1 MMKSNDKLYQDIFQ
15 QSAETLRRMVGYPV
29 SIWLPDKS
37 NTSLKIAAAAGV
49 QDSYSKKAVIDLS
62 TSSVTGNV
70 FLSKIPEI
78 VPDISKEERWQYKD
92 DAANFGWKSVLCVP
106 ILSQEISQGV
116 ISIYTTANDA
126 PLEKIKEQML
136 QHAYQIGLTI
146 DATKRR
152 LILEELLKINRRFD
166 DISSKPMDVLQEI
179 VKVACEVIGGDCAVL
194 YPYDPNRDEFYDK
207 EHVAAYGLREDLALT
222 EKSRSSSGMTAFVRR
237 RNELLVENIEQED
250 PEMFKSPFIQRE
262 SIQSF
267 MAMALG
273 MDSQSVGVLFIN
285 FRSPRHFAKDDVN
298 TARLF
303 ASQAH
308 NAISN
313 MRLYADARRRA
324 EALKELHKISLDL
337 ISVSHNKN
345 HLQDVLNKIAEDA
358 RFVLRADLVD
368 LYRYDSGRQTF
379 ILPPSLSGH
388 RISPQVRQIHQDDV
402 VYQLVKITNPLYVCN
417 VKEQD
422 SIFTKPFSE
431 ERAGAVTRER
441 FVVRENIISAAV
453 IPLRIEGQP
462 VGLLFANYRTE
473 QTFPE
478 PVRELLML
486 FAAQASV
493 AIANANLHEQTHQQ
507 ADALRQLNKV
517 AANLVKLG
525 EDIDNISGLMNE
537 IALGAQKV
545 LGADLVDIYQ
555 YYQGRDEFPPQ
566 FLTQVGKRVMEIKKT
581 RIYPDDVAYTIV
593 KNGKPW
599 YEINAQESPELNI
612 PHEHHP
618 DSPSQRFVIRENIRS
633 MSAVPMKV
641 GAETVGVLF
650 VSYHEKQAF
659 SNSQKELI
667 DLFAAQAAVAIRNVR
682 LLLRQKALE
691 SFGEAIAST
700 TNRLKEDE
708 VLQLIHTHAQ
718 NVMDTSNMYIALYDN
733 VSDSI
738 RFGLAYKDGVRGNL
752 QSRKVNHSKIG
763 KTEHIIFNE
772 PYILQSTNEEETK
785 WFNTPGHQEFVKGM
799 EAASWLGVRMS
810 VQDKV
815 LGVIAT
821 YHRSREHVYSNE
833 DLVTLQTI
841 ANQAAIAID
850 NARMYYDIN
859 RKLDTVVRFGENVNS
874 GKRLQ
879 EAEVCN
885 LIYEQVNELMDADSM
900 YIALYDDITD
910 VVRFG
915 LAYQNGSQID
925 VKTDPLWQPRKAG
938 YGKTEEI
945 IKTRKPIFHPT
956 QAESEKWYA
965 EPGRTSYTGK
975 PLPSWLGVPVSLGD
989 RVFGVIAVYHPTEE
1003 YVYTSDDLFILQAI
1017 ANQAGVA
1024 LDNARRYYE
1033 TEQNLRALV
1042 EFSAEL
1048 TSNIRMKRD
1057 EILELI
1063 RIKAG
1068 KFLDTKNMYIAL
1080 CDQEDGK
1087 DVVHFGLVYKNGKPE
1102 IWPSRPA
1109 DIGRT
1114 GEIIRSGKPIFL
1126 PTRKSIEDWLQQH
1139 PGQKEASTSNS
1150 WLGVPMI
1157 ANGRVLGVIG
1167 VDHPDLELWYN
1178 GEDQEILQT
1187 LANFAAISLE
1197 NSNLFNQTRSD
1208 LIASQ
1213 QLATLGTAIAALQH
1227 RINNTL
1233 NIIGPNVN
1241 RLRKRINSQ
1250 DPEID
1255 EILGIIDRNTRYT
1268 SDLLTRIQEPLQEV
1282 ELISVDINAHLTEIF
1297 NARRKEWIDDKT
1309 HHLVDARLELG
1320 ENIPIIPLPAG
1331 QLSEVFSNLIDNAF
1345 RALDKSFNAHSATG
1359 GARLRVVSC
1368 IDGAT
1373 IKVRVIDNVPGGI
1386 PVSIRNKLFGK
1397 PVPSKTPNEGS
1408 GLGLW
1413 LSKLIMQRIGG
1424 DIYIEQSGMT
1434 GTTMLVEIPY
1444 SE

>member
-1 MMKSNDKLYQDIFQ
+1 MKSNINLYQDVFR
-15 QSAETLRRMVGYPV
+15 QSAETLHRMVGYPV
-29 SIWLPDKS
+29 SMWLPDS
-37 NTSLKIAAAAGV
+37 ENTCFRIATAVGV
-49 QDSYSKKAVIDLS
+49 QASYSQKAVIS
-62 TSSVTGNV
+62 MSIPSVVGDV
-70 FLSKIPEI
+70 FLNKEPEI
-78 VPDISKEERWQYKD
+78 IPDISKEDRWQYKD
-92 DAANFGWKSVLCVP
+92 DAARFGWEAVLCVP
-106 ILSQEISQGV
+106 IISQEKSLGV
-116 ISIYTTANDA
+116 ISIYTTTNDA
-126 PLEKIKEQML
+126 PLEKIKEQMR

-146 DATKRR
+146 DATNRR
-152 LILEELLKINRRFD
+152 LILEELLKINKKFD
-166 DISSKPMDVLQEI
+166 NISSKPMDVLQEI

-207 EHVAAYGLREDLALT
+207 EHVAAYGLNEDLSLT
-222 EKSRSSSGMTAFVRR
+222 EKSRSSGGMTAFVRSM
-237 RNELLVENIEQED
+237 NELLVENIEQEY
-250 PEMFKSPFIQRE
+250 PKMFKSPFIQRE
-262 SIQSF
+262 SIKSF
-267 MAMALG
+267 MAMSLG
-273 MDSQSVGVLFIN
+273 IDNQSVGVLFIN
-285 FRSPRHFAKDDVN
+285 FRAPRHFTNEDIN

-303 ASQAH
+303 ASQAY
-308 NAISN
+308 NAIRN
-313 MRLYADARRRA
+313 MRLYADSRRRA
-324 EALKELHKISLDL
+324 EAIKELHKTSLDL
-337 ISVSHNKN
+337 ISVSQSKN

-358 RFVLRADLVD
+358 RLVLRADLVD
-368 LYRYDSGRQTF
+368 LYRYDSDRQMF
-379 ILPPSLSGH
+379 ILPPSLSGQ
-388 RISPQVRQIHQDDV
+388 RISPQVRHIHPDDV
-402 VYQLVKITNPLYVCN
+402 VYQLVEITTPRYVCN

-422 SIFTKPFSE
+422 SIFTKPFAE
-431 ERAGAVTRER
+431 ERTGAVTRER
-441 FVVRENIISAAV
+441 FVVRENIVSTAA

-473 QTFPE
+473 QTFPKH
-478 PVRELLML
+478 VKELLEL

-493 AIANANLHEQTHQQ
+493 AIANANLHEQTKQQ
-507 ADALRQLNKV
+507 ANALRELNKV
-517 AANLVKLG
+517 AADLVKLG
-525 EDIDNISGLMNE
+525 EDIDNITGLMNE
-537 IALGAQKV
+537 IAIGAQKV

-555 YYQGRDEFPPQ
+555 YYQGRDEFPPE
-566 FLTQVGKRVMEIKKT
+566 FLTQVGKRMLEVKKT
-581 RIYPDDVAYTIV
+581 RIYSDDVAYTIV

-599 YEINAQESPELNI
+599 YESNAQENPELNA

-641 GAETVGVLF
+641 GTETVGVLF
-650 VSYHEKQAF
+650 ASYHEKQTF

-691 SFGEAIAST
+691 SFGEAITST

-708 VLQLIHTHAQ
+708 VLQLIHIHAK

-738 RFGLAYKDGVRGNL
+738 RFGLAYKDGVQANL
-752 QSRKVNHSKIG
+752 QSRKINHSKIG
-763 KTEHIIFNE
+763 KTEHIILNE
-772 PYILQSTNEEETK
+772 PYILQSTREEETK

-841 ANQAAIAID
+841 ANQAAITID

-874 GKRLQ
+874 GERLQ

-885 LIYEQVNELMDADSM
+885 LIYEQVNELMDSDSM
-900 YIALYDDITD
+900 YIGLYDDITD

-915 LAYQNGSQID
+915 LAYKNGTQID
-925 VKTDPLWQPRKAG
+925 VKTDPLWQPRKARRRE
-938 YGKTEEI
+938 TEEI
-945 IKTRKPIFHPT
+945 IKKRKRILT
-956 QAESEKWYA
+956 QAEAKKWYA
-965 EPGRTSYTGK
+965 EPGRTSYTDK
-975 PLPSWLGVPVSLGD
+975 PLPSWLGVPISLGD
-989 RVFGVIAVYHPTEE
+989 QVLGVIAVYHPTKE

-1033 TEQNLRALV
+1033 TEQNLRTLV

-1048 TSNIRMKRD
+1048 TSNIRMSRD
-1057 EILELI
+1057 ELLELI
-1063 RIKAG
+1063 HAKAG

-1080 CDQEDGK
+1080 CDQEDGR
-1087 DVVHFGLVYKNGKPE
+1087 DIVRFDLVYNNGKRE
-1102 IWPSRPA
+1102 TWSSRPA

-1114 GEIIRSGKPIFL
+1114 GEIIKSGKPIFL

-1139 PGQKEASTSNS
+1139 PDQKEVSTSNS

-1157 ANGRVLGVIG
+1157 ANGKVLGVIG
-1167 VDHPDLELWYN
+1167 VDHPEQELWYT
-1178 GEDQEILQT
+1178 GDHQEILQT

-1197 NSNLFNQTRSD
+1197 NSNLFNKTRID

-1233 NIIGPNVN
+1233 NIIGPNVK

-1282 ELISVDINAHLTEIF
+1282 ESVSVDINAHLTDIF
-1297 NARRKEWIDDKT
+1297 NARRKEWADDKT
-1309 HHLVDARLELG
+1309 HYLVDARLELG

-1331 QLSEVFSNLIDNAF
+1331 QLAEVLSNLIDNAF
-1345 RALDKSFNAHSATG
+1345 RALDKSLKANSTDG
-1359 GARLRVVSC
+1359 GAILRVASC
-1368 IDGAT
+1368 VDGAT
-1373 IKVRVIDNVPGGI
+1373 IKIRVIDNVPGGI
-1386 PVSIRNKLFGK
+1386 PPSIRNKLFGK

-1434 GTTMLVEIPY
+1434 GTTMLVEIPC